1 MKVAVL
7 GAAGKMGK
15 WLVQYFTNQ
24 GYTLTV
30 FDVKR
35 EELKELSKNYKVKI
49 AKDNLEA
56 VENAELTI
64 VSVPINKT
72 VEVLQEICPK
82 LKKGSIVVEIASVK
96 EKIVDALKDLSRL
109 GVQPLSLHPLFG
121 PVQKLKKKKIA
132 LIPVFNV
139 EKELETAKRIFPDA
153 EFVIVDAQQHDRV
166 MAATLSLPYFVNMV
180 LASTLKGEDF
190 KILEKLSGTTS
201 TLQLTLVGGV
211 MAQDLGLHV
220 SLHIANKYA
229 LEYLNK
235 FVSDAEKLRD
245 LIKSGNM
252 KDFKEFYGKVSE
264 SISKSLDLE
273 VMYEKMYAA
282 LEALQNCE

>member
-15 WLVQYFTNQ
+15 WLVQYLTSQ

-35 EELKELSKNYKVKI
+35 EELKELSKNFKVKI
-49 AKDNLEA
+49 AENSLDA
-56 VENAELTI
+56 VENTELTV

-72 VEVLQEICPK
+72 VEVLEKICPK
-82 LKKGSIVVEIASVK
+82 LKRGSVVVEIASLK
-96 EKIVDALKDLSRL
+96 EKIVDAWRSLPKFEA
-109 GVQPLSLHPLFG
+109 QPLSLHPLFG
-121 PVQKLKKKKIA
+121 PVPKLKKKKVA
-132 LIPVFNV
+132 LIPVFSV

-153 EFVIVDAQQHDRV
+153 EFVVVGAKQHDKA
-166 MAATLSLPYFVNMV
+166 MAATLSLPYFVNTI
-180 LASTLKGEDF
+180 LASTLKDEDF
-190 KILEKLSGTTS
+190 KVLERLSGTTS

-211 MAQDLGLHV
+211 MAQDPDLHI
-220 SLHIANKYA
+220 SLHTANKYT

-252 KDFKEFYGKVSE
+252 KDLKEFYARLSE
-264 SISKSLDLE
+264 RISKSLDLE
-273 VMYEKMYAA
+273 VMYEKMYTA
-282 LEALQNCE
+282 LGALQNCE

>member
-15 WLVQYFTNQ
+15 WLVQYLTSQ
-24 GYTLTV
+24 GHALTV
-30 FDVKR
+30 FDIKR
-35 EELKELSKNYKVKI
+35 EELKELSKNFKVKI
-49 AKDNLEA
+49 AKDNLDA
-56 VENAELTI
+56 VENAELTV

-72 VEVLQEICPK
+72 VEVLREICPK
-82 LKKGSIVVEIASVK
+82 LKKGSVVVEIASIK
-96 EKIVDALKDLSRL
+96 EKIVDALKRFSRL
-109 GVQPLSLHPLFG
+109 DVQPLSLHPLFG

-132 LIPVFNV
+132 LIPIFNV
-139 EKELETAKRIFPDA
+139 EKELKTAKKIFPDA
-153 EFVIVDAQQHDRV
+153 EFVVADAKQHDKV
-166 MAATLSLPYFVNMV
+166 MAATLSLPYFVNV
-180 LASTLKGEDF
+180 VVASALKDEDF
-190 KILEKLSGTTS
+190 KILERLSGTTS

-211 MAQDLGLHV
+211 MAQDPELHI
-220 SLHIANKYA
+220 SLHTVNKYS

-245 LIKSGNM
+245 LMKSGNM
-252 KDFKEFYGKVSE
+252 KDFKELYDKITQ
-264 SISKSLDLE
+264 SISKSLNLE

>member
-15 WLVQYFTNQ
+15 WLVQYLTSQ
-24 GYTLTV
+24 GHTLTV
-30 FDVKR
+30 FDIKR
-35 EELKELSKNYKVKI
+35 EELKGLSKNFKVKI

-56 VENAELTI
+56 VENAELTV
-64 VSVPINKT
+64 VSVPINTT
-72 VEVLQEICPK
+72 VEVLREICPR
-82 LKKGSIVVEIASVK
+82 LKKGSVVVEIASIK
-96 EKIVDALKDLSRL
+96 EKIVDALKRFSRL
-109 GVQPLSLHPLFG
+109 DVQPLSLHPLFG

-139 EKELETAKRIFPDA
+139 EKELRTAKKIFPDA
-153 EFVIVDAQQHDRV
+153 EFVVVDAQQHDKV
-166 MAATLSLPYFVNMV
+166 MAATLSLPYFVNV
-180 LASTLKGEDF
+180 VVASTLKDEDF
-190 KILEKLSGTTS
+190 KILERLGGTTS

-211 MAQDLGLHV
+211 MAQDPELHI
-220 SLHIANKYA
+220 SLHTANKYA

-245 LIKSGNM
+245 LMKSGNM
-252 KDFKEFYGKVSE
+252 KDFKELYDKITQ
-264 SISKSLDLE
+264 SISKSLNLE